1 MGGTLNAI
9 LVKVDGQ
16 QAARMVKLS
25 LGTVLVSGEYL
36 PDGRHQRPDES
47 SGETAV
53 KIGAFH
59 EE

>member
-1 MGGTLNAI
+1 MGEILNEI
-9 LVKVDGQ
+9 FIRVDGQ

-36 PDGRHQRPDES
+36 PYGRRQRPDES